1 MSLHALVGGAGRDAQ
16 SDPMQAARM
25 GKCTASANSVLP
37 TGPGPFVMGAQV
49 PLLLRRT
56 QAQFPLGSSK
66 GWGGTGGGHKLIGEG
81 ARRGRGGCCCK
92 SLSPHT
98 GYAFVWPRPPSRRSC
113 LGQEGE
119 GRRRARRGPK
129 KLHSLG
135 AGANR
140 PRQQLTVRYSGG
152 PLLEGHCCV
161 GRPGAAMPS

>member
-66 GWGGTGGGHKLIGEG
+66 GWGGTGGGSQ
-81 ARRGRGGCCCK
+81 ADRGRSQKRTRRLLLQVPLASHRLCLC
-92 SLSPHT
+92 LASP
-98 GYAFVWPRPPSRRSC
+98 AV
-113 LGQEGE
+113 
-119 GRRRARRGPK
+119 
-129 KLHSLG
+129 
-135 AGANR
+135 
-140 PRQQLTVRYSGG
+140 
-152 PLLEGHCCV
+152 
-161 GRPGAAMPS
+161 